1 MQDSSI
7 RNIHETLLLRYI
19 SDVVFSKS
27 INEVERHKLIQ
38 KMPITYLPTE
48 AVWARLFSLGCLG
61 ENVGKDMLCTIYE
74 HWRNVDGVRA
84 ALEWAG
90 WLSEHGDGKGAMK
103 VIKTATALLSSA
115 ERGHLNQLWN
125 SRLNQ
130 DREDGE
136 GKGEE
141 TEGEEEAGNMGESPD
156 EMPMVLTFE

>member
-19 SDVVFSKS
+19 SDVVFSKR
-27 INEVERHKLIQ
+27 IDDAERHKLIQ
-38 KMPITYLPTE
+38 TIPITYLPTK
-48 AVWARLFSLGCLG
+48 AVWERLFSLGCLC
-61 ENVGKDMLCTIYE
+61 ENVGKTVLWNIYE

-90 WLSEHGDGKGAMK
+90 WLTDHGDGKEAMK
-103 VIKTATALLSSA
+103 VITTATAQLPSA

-130 DREDGE
+130 DMGDGE
-136 GKGEE
+136 EAEE
-141 TEGEEEAGNMGESPD
+141 KEEEGNMGESPD
-156 EMPMVLTFE
+156 EMPIVLTID